1 MAVLGS
7 FTALNALFDAFF
19 LGISVYVYVALTR
32 QISARSA
39 TAPPAVTRGFT
50 WGDAVLA
57 ALIGSWFVLNI
68 TAAAAQ
74 QTMTMSSRDLIA
86 NALFSIGLIVFV
98 ATFLR
103 FRGIDVKSL
112 AGFAK
117 LGLRRAVTTGAVLLL
132 AAYPLIIMADALTQ
146 RAIGRNSE
154 HQGIVEL
161 FNTSRNLEQR
171 VLIII
176 LAVAIA
182 PIAEEF
188 LFRFFLYGVLK
199 RYFGRVLAVVTN
211 ALLFAAVHSHLPS
224 LAPLFVLGTCFTIAF
239 EWSGS
244 ILVSMTMH
252 ALFNALTLVSLAFPE
267 FIQQ

>member
-1 MAVLGS
+1 MAVDGS
-7 FTALNALFDAFF
+7 FTALNALVDAFF
-19 LGISVYVYVALTR
+19 LGISVYVYVALSR

-39 TAPPAVTRGFT
+39 SAPPAVTRGFT

-57 ALIGSWFVLNI
+57 ALLASWFVLNI
-68 TAAAAQ
+68 TAAGAQ
-74 QTMTMSSRDLIA
+74 QTLAMRSRDLVA
-86 NALFSIGLIVFV
+86 NALFSIALILFV
-98 ATFLR
+98 ASFLR

-132 AAYPLIIMADALTQ
+132 AAYPLIIMADAVTQ
-146 RAIGRNSE
+146 RALGRSSE

-171 VLIII
+171 VLIIV

-199 RYFGRVLAVVTN
+199 RYFGRVLAVLAN

-224 LAPLFVLGTCFTIAF
+224 LAPLFILGTCFTIAF